1 MLGGSDVVTSFRYHI
16 GNLDVRDRLRK
27 LLSAII
33 SRVTVTVTD
42 ATSYAVA
49 GRDVVVVGLDSRWRP
64 IAGE

>member
-1 MLGGSDVVTSFRYHI
+1 MLGGSDVVNSFRCHI
-16 GNLDVRDRLRK
+16 GNLDVRDRVRK

-49 GRDVVVVGLDSRWRP
+49 GRDAVVRLDSCWRP
-64 IAGE
+64 IAWE